1 MNFLKRAW
9 ESKSNVCQRPG
20 VTCLRERIQT
30 GVESRLIFFGMVWRL
45 GCRVQERLEK
55 FLLQK
60 SENHRV
66 YWRAMSGQ
74 SKLRRARFLLV

>member
-9 ESKSNVCQRPG
+9 ESKSNVCQRAG
-20 VTCLRERIQT
+20 VTCLRERIQA
-30 GVESRLIFFGMVWRL
+30 GVESRLKIFGMIWRL
-45 GCRVQERLEK
+45 GCRVQEQLEK

-66 YWRAMSGQ
+66 YWRAMSGE
-74 SKLRRARFLLV
+74 SK